1 MTEKEY
7 YAYFIE
13 KSGID
18 SQVLMTIEEMS
29 ELSMALTKYLRFGED
44 KLEQKYKD
52 NILEELADVKN
63 MISQLCFY
71 FGDDKINK
79 IQQEKLIRTT
89 KRIKDKENENSNSKN
104 S

>member
-52 NILEELADVKN
+52 NK
-63 MISQLCFY
+63 
-71 FGDDKINK
+71 
-79 IQQEKLIRTT
+79 
-89 KRIKDKENENSNSKN
+89 
-104 S
+104 